1 VRDKEKMV
9 DLLAQVPIQVVLNE
23 ECPLMGAAYVAWK
36 GL

>member
-1 VRDKEKMV
+1 MKDF
-9 DLLAQVPIQVVLNE
+9 LATVPIYVVLNE